1 MLRLFKQTAIALAC
15 CAFGSAYADS
25 IVKYE
30 KIDPDGVKER
40 VTISISGRWLRIDQ
54 EPKGETDYTLMD
66 TGRML
71 MFEVD
76 DDTKSFRQTR
86 TGMFYWPKDI
96 QPKLRPEREK
106 AMIGGVR
113 CQIVKEL
120 GAEKPIA
127 KHCMAAGSAIGLNE
141 RKTKTLSRLFLVA
154 RRMGL
159 GWGGVSTTDERQVS
173 VSSLNLENSSSLTFL
188 EVEHKP
194 IPDSLMK
201 IPDSYKPVVVK
212 QKKKQSDKQE

>member
-1 MLRLFKQTAIALAC
+1 MLRLFKQTTIALAC
-15 CAFGSAYADS
+15 CTFGSVYADS

-40 VTISISGRWLRIDQ
+40 VAISITGRWLRIDQ

-71 MFEVD
+71 IFEVD
-76 DDTKSFRQTR
+76 DDTKSFYQTR
-86 TGMFYWPKDI
+86 TGMFYWPKDVK
-96 QPKLRPEREK
+96 PKLRPEREK
-106 AMIGGVR
+106 AMIEGVR
-113 CQIVKEL
+113 CQMVKEM

-127 KHCMAAGSAIGLNE
+127 QHCMAAGSAIGLNE

-173 VSSLNLENSSSLTFL
+173 VSSLNLKNSSSLTFL

-194 IPDSLMK
+194 IPDSRMK
-201 IPDSYKPVVVK
+201 IPDSYKSVVVK